1 MCHSF
6 SACFSALIKSIF
18 LKVIDINRFQEV
30 SRAFGSFLIPLSCST
45 VRKVKMGKFFGAI
58 FCVILAAVNAE
69 FELQYIGDK
78 ISSDAAQ
85 QQNFCDSEYCLSD
98 SHLLFYAATQ
108 NASVDP
114 CLDFKEFS
122 MGSLIKYR
130 ALHERYFSIGLLA
143 DTKRLHEERQ
153 RKLLA
158 SKRNLEKD
166 HRVFKA
172 MKNFFRKC
180 VDSSK

>member
-1 MCHSF
+1 M
-6 SACFSALIKSIF
+6 F
-18 LKVIDINRFQEV
+18 LKVIHINRFQEV
-30 SRAFGSFLIPLSCST
+30 SRVFCSFLILSSCST
-45 VRKVKMGKFFGAI
+45 VQKLKMGKFLEASF
-58 FCVILAAVNAE
+58 FVILAMVNAE
-69 FELQYIGDK
+69 FDLQYIGDK
-78 ISSDAAQ
+78 ISAESVQ
-85 QQNFCDSEYCLSD
+85 QQDFYDNEYCLSD
-98 SHLLFYAATQ
+98 SHILFYAATQ

-143 DTKRLHEERQ
+143 DTKRLHDERQ

-158 SKRNLEKD
+158 KKSDMKKD

-172 MKNFFRKC
+172 MRNFFKKC

>member
-1 MCHSF
+1 M
-6 SACFSALIKSIF
+6 
-18 LKVIDINRFQEV
+18 
-30 SRAFGSFLIPLSCST
+30 
-45 VRKVKMGKFFGAI
+45 
-58 FCVILAAVNAE
+58 ILTMAKAE
-69 FELQYIGDK
+69 FDLQYIGDK
-78 ISSDAAQ
+78 ISEETAK
-85 QQNFCDSEYCLSD
+85 QQNFCDNEYCLGD
-98 SHLLFYAATQ
+98 THLLFYAATQ

-130 ALHERYFSIGLLA
+130 ALHERYFSIGMLA

-158 SKRNLEKD
+158 KKRDMETD

-172 MKNFFRKC
+172 MRNFFKKC